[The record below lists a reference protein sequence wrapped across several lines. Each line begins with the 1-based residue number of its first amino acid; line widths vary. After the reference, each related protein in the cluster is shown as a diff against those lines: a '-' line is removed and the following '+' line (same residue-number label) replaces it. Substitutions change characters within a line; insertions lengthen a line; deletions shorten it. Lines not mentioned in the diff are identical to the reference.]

1 MLLRAQDKLDQGAT
15 GGGGLEITM
24 PLTLGLIWAILC
36 GDVIT
41 DLEYAT
47 RPYEVNPGQTDAVL
61 KDCVE
66 YMYGVFRDRPEQG
79 GKLRTL
85 TFHLA
90 GSYLTKALQE
100 VPRRCAAVEVDRTR

>member
-1 MLLRAQDKLDQGAT
+1 MALDGLGLKDFRMFLLAQDKLDQGET

-61 KDCVE
+61 KIASNICTACFEIVRNRAE
-66 YMYGVFRDRPEQG
+66 N
-79 GKLRTL
+79 
-85 TFHLA
+85 
-90 GSYLTKALQE
+90 
-100 VPRRCAAVEVDRTR
+100 